1 MDSLQIIAVL
11 LQDGVTTGAIYALLG
26 MALVLVFAVTR
37 IVFFP
42 QGEMVSYGAL
52 TLVWLQNG
60 QVPGTVWLMLA
71 ASLAA
76 GAAEAVSVLREGQ
89 RGRLL
94 GIAVKQAVLP
104 ALVALLVVWGA
115 PRGWPLGV
123 QCALSITLVT
133 LLGPSLY
140 RLVYQPMAQASV
152 LVLMI
157 VSVGLHFVL
166 VGLALIFFGV
176 DGFRTPALWDA
187 RFEVAGLNVTGQS
200 LVVLSATGLLVLLM
214 AVGFGHTL
222 YGKALRAAASNS
234 VGARLVAISVPFSG
248 RLSFGIAAFVG
259 ALCGVLIAPLVTIY
273 YDSGLLIGLK
283 GFVSSIIGGM
293 VSYPMTLIGALG
305 IGIVESFTSFT
316 ASAYKESII
325 FLLVLPV
332 LLWLSLRG
340 GGHEEEHA

>member
-1 MDSLQIIAVL
+1 MGSFQIAAIL

-52 TLVWLQNG
+52 TLAWLQNG

-76 GAAEAVSVLREGQ
+76 GAAEAVAALRERQ
-89 RGRLL
+89 PGRLA
-94 GIAVKQAVLP
+94 GIAIGHAVLP
-104 ALVALLVVWGA
+104 GLLALVVAWGA
-115 PRGWPLGV
+115 SRGWPLLL
-123 QCALSITLVT
+123 QCGLSVAVVT

-157 VSVGLHFVL
+157 VSVGLHYVL
-166 VGLALIFFGV
+166 VGLSLIFFGV
-176 DGFRTPALWDA
+176 DGFRTPALWDG
-187 RFEVAGLNVTGQS
+187 RFEIGGLNVTGQS
-200 LVVLSATGLLVLLM
+200 LVVLAATGLLVLAM
-214 AVGFGHTL
+214 ALVFGRTL

-259 ALCGVLIAPLVTIY
+259 SLCGVLIAPLVTIY

-283 GFVSSIIGGM
+283 GFVAAIVGGLA
-293 VSYPMTLIGALG
+293 SYPLTLIGALG
-305 IGIVESFTSFT
+305 IGVVESFTSFM
-316 ASAYKESII
+316 ASAYKESIV
-325 FLLVLPV
+325 FLLVIPV
-332 LLWLSLRG
+332 LWWLSLRG
-340 GGHEEEHA
+340 GAHEEEHS